1 MCKKR
6 IKCAGCLANCRG
18 DHKSETCNTYST
30 SCSHNGHLKITVNR
44 LSGLVV
50 FLLGFAIFWQGRSL
64 SIGTLHA
71 PGPGFFPALI
81 AGVLVLLALILM
93 IGGGKKEGEE
103 DAVPF
108 SAVLRMLLLFASL
121 VAYFL
126 LLEYLGF
133 VIVSFL
139 LMFFLFF
146 WVGRQRWY
154 LAFSSAFVC
163 IGLAYLLF
171 EVLLKSNLP
180 RGVFGF

>member
-1 MCKKR
+1 MNR
-6 IKCAGCLANCRG
+6 I
-18 DHKSETCNTYST
+18 
-30 SCSHNGHLKITVNR
+30 
-44 LSGLVV
+44 SGLVV
-50 FLLGFAIFWQGRSL
+50 FIIACAIFWQGRGL
-64 SIGTLHA
+64 SIGSLHA

-81 AGVLVLLALILM
+81 AGALVILSFILM
-93 IGGGKKEGEE
+93 IGGGKNEAEEE
-103 DAVPF
+103 DSI
-108 SAVLRMLLLFASL
+108 SARAMARMLLLFAAL

-146 WVGRQRWY
+146 WVGHQRWHM
-154 LAFSSAFVC
+154 AFSSAAVC